1 MVADIGELEKIDA
14 YDIHVRSL
22 NAKKVLTP
30 QNGENFEFPDRR
42 WNSRT
47 AGGDH
52 VLRTSTSIR
61 DHEDRGEE
69 QEHIFRIIRRLST
82 NTSRLISQPEPES
95 NAPATH
101 HAASHSTRSKTHA
114 APEAEVDTALSTAHG
129 DRTRS

>member
-1 MVADIGELEKIDA
+1 MVADIGELEKMDA

-30 QNGENFEFPDRR
+30 KNGENFEFPDRR
-42 WNSRT
+42 WNSQT

-52 VLRTSTSIR
+52 VLRTSTSNPGPR
-61 DHEDRGEE
+61 RPRRRTRTH
-69 QEHIFRIIRRLST
+69 FRIIRRLST

-101 HAASHSTRSKTHA
+101 HAASHSTRSETHA
-114 APEAEVDTALSTAHG
+114 APEAEVDIALSTAHG